1 MIVKGPTLHLRTVR
15 ERDLE
20 WLYEQQNSLDARGDF
35 FPIGVTSETDF
46 RQRFQEHG
54 FWADD
59 HGRVLICANDTKAIV
74 GMLVFFKATP
84 YWDCYEI
91 GYRLFDVT
99 HSGRGIMTEAL
110 TLFTYVLFATKR
122 VHRLELKIVP
132 ENKGS
137 VRVAEKCGY
146 RLEGVARE
154 AWYHRG
160 RHLDMAV
167 YSLLRPEFP
176 VNLDEVMAR
185 LELPPGIT
193 AIRDV

>member
-15 ERDLE
+15 EADLD
-20 WLYEQQNSLDARGDF
+20 WLYEQQNNLDSRGDY
-35 FPIGVTSETDF
+35 FPIGIVSETEF
-46 RQRFQEHG
+46 RQGFERDG

-59 HGRVLICANDTKAIV
+59 RGRVLICANDSDAIIGV
-74 GMLVFFKATP
+74 LVFFRATP

-91 GYRLFDVT
+91 GYRLFDVAQ
-99 HSGRGIMTEAL
+99 SGRGVMTEAL
-110 TLFTYVLFATKR
+110 TLFTYVLFASKR

-132 ENKGS
+132 ENRGS

-160 RHLDMAV
+160 HHLDMAV

-176 VNLDEVMAR
+176 ATLADTLAR
-185 LELPPGIT
+185 LGGPPSVRIQQ
-193 AIRDV
+193 A